1 MNELEEKQELT
12 LPKQKKKFRLGKKG
26 RVAVVLLA
34 LVVLAAAVLPRL
46 GGGGGGGLY
55 RGAGGP
61 PGPVSVGVRLR
72 HPGTRRL
79 LPGEYPH
86 FRHHSQRSF

>member
-34 LVVLAAAVLPRL
+34 LVILAAAVLPRGRAWL
-46 GGGGGGGLY
+46 RVRML
-55 RGAGGP
+55 RP
-61 PGPVSVGVRLR
+61 PTVRAR
-72 HPGTRRL
+72 
-79 LPGEYPH
+79 
-86 FRHHSQRSF
+86 